1 MGKKRQDMGQPSGMG
16 GMGNAQPGWQP
27 PTQPMQ
33 QIQPPAQTPQYE
45 RVRQPPQESWADYYS
60 GGSPNPGGLDYSNS
74 ALPTEAGYDKAKDP
88 NYRAIQQ
95 PMQQPQP
102 AMQQPQPAMQQP
114 QPAMQQQRRR
124 NGFQNPDMG
133 GMMNGFA
140 QNPQALQSL
149 ISMLRGQGMQQSAP
163 QQPAAPQ
170 GGGFLGNAYKQRFM

>member
-1 MGKKRQDMGQPSGMG
+1 MGKKRKDMGQPSGMG
-16 GMGNAQPGWQP
+16 GIGNAQPGWQP

-33 QIQPPAQTPQYE
+33 QMQPPAQTPQYE
-45 RVRQPPQESWADYYS
+45 RVRQPPQDSWADYYS

-95 PMQQPQP
+95 PME
-102 AMQQPQPAMQQP
+102 QP

-133 GMMNGFA
+133 VMNGFA
-140 QNPQALQSL
+140 QNPQALQNL

-163 QQPAAPQ
+163 PQQPSAPQ